1 MVQQLI
7 LRQLIGR
14 LGPAG
19 RILWDVLEENQR
31 LQDELAEVRAENER
45 LEAQVEVRRTLKR
58 RSPAEW
64 RFRVRRWELGEQ
76 TFYPKEY
83 PEGKTGPNLRVH
95 IHPDDPSE
103 GAPYWDITSKRLIA
117 MLLPILPHIAGTG
130 TYVMISKHGD
140 GRTAQYSM
148 SVHPA

>member
-1 MVQQLI
+1 MVEQLI

-19 RILWDVLEENQR
+19 RILWDVLEENRR
-31 LQDELAEVRAENER
+31 LQAENEELRAANRR
-45 LEAQVEVRRTLKR
+45 LEAQVEVRRTMKR
-58 RSPAEW
+58 RSPAQW

-95 IHPDDPSE
+95 IHQDDPSE
-103 GAPYWDITSKRLIA
+103 GVPYWDITSKRLIA
-117 MLLPILPHIAGTG
+117 MLLPILPHIAGTE
-130 TYVMISKHGD
+130 TYVEIRKHGD

>member
-1 MVQQLI
+1 MVEQFL

-19 RILWDVLEENQR
+19 RILRDVLKENQR
-31 LQDELAEVRAENER
+31 LQEENER
-45 LEAQVEVRRTLKR
+45 LLEENRRLEAQLEVRRTLKR
-58 RSPAEW
+58 RSPAQW

-76 TFYPKEY
+76 TFYPQEY

-95 IHPDDPSE
+95 IHQDDPSE
-103 GAPYWDITSKRLIA
+103 GVPYWDITSKRLIA
-117 MLLPILPHIAGTG
+117 MLLPILPHLAATG
-130 TYVMISKHGD
+130 STVEISKQGD